1 MLIYWRTQHHFGKDM
16 ELFMGSSIV
25 CFRILSLDTKG
36 LKTSLAKIIIKAL
49 IALVSHIFYGRC
61 ATPVAFY

>member
-49 IALVSHIFYGRC
+49 IALVSHIFYGCC
-61 ATPVAFY
+61 ATPIAFY